1 MQDGETEWNRGVPE
15 IGAAQVEQPRD
26 VGRVGDDQRI
36 LLAVGKRLADFSAF
50 VFRASAGI
58 GQRVGTRRVGG
69 RLGPVGPDPV
79 DRIGV
84 HRFHPQPGLAKAG
97 KALRAG
103 QPGIVADTGVRGRM
117 SGDPGRG
124 RIVGD
129 VPALPQCGIG
139 LGLDLQSIAAIG
151 EHGGACPASTT
162 AKPALPV
169 KPVSQARRSAE
180 GGTYSPRC
188 SSARGIRNPCRSLR
202 ASSARRAESRSDGEA
217 IGPPMRV

>member
-1 MQDGETEWNRGVPE
+1 MQDGETEWNRGVSE

-69 RLGPVGPDPV
+69 RLGPVAPDPV
-79 DRIGV
+79 NRIGV

-103 QPGIVADTGVRGRM
+103 QPGIVADTGVRGRV

-129 VPALPQCGIG
+129 VPTLPQCGIG
-139 LGLDLQSIAAIG
+139 LGLDLQSIAPIG
-151 EHGGACPASTT
+151 EHGGA
-162 AKPALPV
+162 V
-169 KPVSQARRSAE
+169 RQHHSQAGAAGKAGE
-180 GGTYSPRC
+180 P
-188 SSARGIRNPCRSLR
+188 
-202 ASSARRAESRSDGEA
+202 GEA
-217 IGPPMRV
+217 LGGGGDVFAKMLIGPGDQEPLQVPSRQFSPQG